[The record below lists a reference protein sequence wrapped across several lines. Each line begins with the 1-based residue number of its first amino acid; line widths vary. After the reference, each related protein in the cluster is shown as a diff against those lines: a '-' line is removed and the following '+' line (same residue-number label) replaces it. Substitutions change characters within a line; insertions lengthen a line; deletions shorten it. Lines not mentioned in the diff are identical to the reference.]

1 MTTAETIA
9 IANAAH
15 TRKAL
20 KANIRQ
26 RKFARE
32 YVKSG
37 NATAAALLVYN
48 MKKSSAEDYARH
60 LLRQPKIQA
69 EVEAAMTKHGL
80 DSDYALDKMKRIIDA
95 GTANL
100 DATRPGD
107 MLKALEMILKLKGL
121 LGNRVVDENSESR
134 IREKVASLG
143 IGEIQK
149 ELAEMDKNQKRL
161 LDWTK
166 EKVTEG
172 EVVKEVKTE
181 EVPMPVPP
189 VEPVSTSEPIV
200 ETAEPQGLERQREFV
215 ARDESKKD

>member
-1 MTTAETIA
+1 MALSVA
-9 IANAAH
+9 GQKVK
-15 TRKAL
+15 KAVRL
-20 KANIRQ
+20 TIRQ
-26 RKFARE
+26 RKFVKE

-37 NATAAALLVYN
+37 NATAAAMLAFGS
-48 MKKSSAEDYARH
+48 KKSSAEDWSYK
-60 LLRQPKIQA
+60 LLHMPKIQA
-69 EVEAAMTKHGL
+69 EVDKAMEKHGL
-80 DSDYALDKMKRIIDA
+80 DSDYALDKMKKIVDA

-215 ARDESKKD
+215 ERDESKKD